1 MFRHLTARGHLSMDY
16 KDYYRT
22 LGVKKGATEAEIRKA
37 YRQLAR
43 KHHPDVNPNDP
54 KSEQRFKEI
63 NEAYEVL
70 QDPDKR
76 AKYDQLGANW
86 QQYQRAG
93 GDPNGFDWTQWA
105 SSAGGP
111 SQGGRAYSQ
120 QFDINDLFGNSS
132 YSDFFQRIFG
142 DLRGARG
149 QAAGPTYAMGGR
161 DLEQPVDVSLEE
173 AYHGTAR
180 VLQVNGRRLEIKIP
194 AGVSEGSRVR
204 LAGEGEP
211 GGNGGRP
218 GDIILRVAV
227 LPHER
232 YQREG
237 NDLRVTQPV
246 DLYTLL
252 LGGEV
257 TVETFR
263 GRVSLTIPPETRAGQ
278 SFRLRGRGM
287 PVLRREGEFGDL
299 IVEVMPALPRDLS
312 DREKEL
318 LRELARLRP

>member
-1 MFRHLTARGHLSMDY
+1 MDY

>member
-1 MFRHLTARGHLSMDY
+1 MDY

-22 LGVKKGATEAEIRKA
+22 LGIKKGATEAEIRKA

-54 KSEQRFKEI
+54 KSEERFKEI

-76 AKYDQLGANW
+76 AKYDQLGTNW
-86 QQYQRAG
+86 QQYQHTG
-93 GDPNGFDWTQWA
+93 GAPNGFDWTQWA
-105 SSAGGP
+105 ANAGGP
-111 SQGGRAYSQ
+111 SQGGRSYSK
-120 QFDINDLFGNSS
+120 QFDINDLFGNSG

-149 QAAGPTYAMGGR
+149 QATGPAAAMDGR
-161 DLEQPVDVSLEE
+161 DLEQPVDISLEE
-173 AYHGTAR
+173 AYQGTAR
-180 VLQVNGRRLEIKIP
+180 ILQVNGRRLEIKIP

-211 GGNGGRP
+211 AGNGGRP

-237 NDLRVTQPV
+237 NDLRVVQPV
-246 DLYTLL
+246 DLYSLL

-257 TVETFR
+257 TVETFK

-287 PVLRREGEFGDL
+287 PVLRREGEYGDL

>member
-257 TVETFR
+257 TVETFK

>member
-1 MFRHLTARGHLSMDY
+1 MDY

-105 SSAGGP
+105 TSAGGP

-149 QAAGPTYAMGGR
+149 QAAGPAYAMGGR

-257 TVETFR
+257 TVETFK

>member
-1 MFRHLTARGHLSMDY
+1 
-16 KDYYRT
+16 
-22 LGVKKGATEAEIRKA
+22 
-37 YRQLAR
+37 
-43 KHHPDVNPNDP
+43 
-54 KSEQRFKEI
+54 
-63 NEAYEVL
+63 
-70 QDPDKR
+70 
-76 AKYDQLGANW
+76 
-86 QQYQRAG
+86 
-93 GDPNGFDWTQWA
+93 
-105 SSAGGP
+105 
-111 SQGGRAYSQ
+111 
-120 QFDINDLFGNSS
+120 
-132 YSDFFQRIFG
+132 
-142 DLRGARG
+142 
-149 QAAGPTYAMGGR
+149 
-161 DLEQPVDVSLEE
+161 
-173 AYHGTAR
+173 
-180 VLQVNGRRLEIKIP
+180 
-194 AGVSEGSRVR
+194 VR

-257 TVETFR
+257 TVETFK